1 MNIKN
6 IYKRH
11 AYHIFLTLLLSLA
24 GMSLLNSLILLGAN
38 EIHIVF
44 LAIISITFLRIVDIN
59 KKRLILY
66 VFILSV
72 VATIF
77 FISWL
82 TKYSLLKGYQ
92 SYWKWL
98 FKERF
103 LEKNP
108 SVDYQIFTISILLI
122 IIGIPIYL
130 FVHSYILRVVMAVV
144 FLFGLIIVSFLQYDV
159 PKLFVVCLL
168 TYVLLM
174 LTEYSYQRLYKNR
187 GPDFIGAMTYLIPIF
202 LLVFISL
209 LALPTKKH
217 PMEWRFVKYLWQSI
231 SDSTS
236 ELIANISVWMHPENA
251 DYSVLFSGYSEDGS
265 LGGGVISSYEEVL
278 RIKLSK
284 KIEGGFY
291 LQGNI
296 KSYYAN
302 NEWGDVNGN
311 FENTY
316 QLKESQIDL
325 LEIYCALAYND
336 LLAEETKMPS
346 FVDYRTYIV
355 EYDNIFTK
363 SIFLPAKMIEVDIN
377 KNASYDKNA
386 NLKFKKLKGKE
397 TEYTVK
403 SLELNLGSEELDK
416 FFKQAKYNN
425 LNKSSIDNKEG
436 ELILKL
442 VNKFDRSSSLTV
454 NQIESVLLK
463 YHSYVR
469 QNYCNVP
476 GNMPLRVKRL
486 SEEITKNYSTD
497 YEKCKAIEGYLQN
510 LNYTLTPKILKDTDD
525 AVDSLLFETKEG
537 YCTHFA
543 TAFAM
548 MARTIGIPTRYLQ
561 GFYVKESSKNE
572 SNVYIVKDLDAH
584 AWPEAYI
591 EGIGWIAFEPTPSYQ
606 EFRYTKWKEEESA
619 NKVTP
624 TQISYKDFLSEE
636 EFQEIEEMGGNMSE
650 LIQKEINPFGKLIF
664 VGILI
669 IILICSVLYLIF
681 KVYYNKRCYKKI
693 SGSTRILINMVQI
706 MYILEK
712 IGYLPLKEETIFE
725 FFNRI
730 DCKHINQETLP
741 DVLNTFIKVRYHE
754 EALDE
759 SSETLVQEFKED
771 LLHKTHLELG
781 FARYKLLC
789 LYMLI
794 ANPYR
799 DFSR

>member
-11 AYHIFLTLLLSLA
+11 AYHIFLTFLLSLV

-44 LAIISITFLRIVDIN
+44 LAIIGITFLRVIDIN

-66 VFILSV
+66 VFIFSV
-72 VATIF
+72 VATIL

-82 TKYSLLKGYQ
+82 IKYSLLKGYQ

-98 FKERF
+98 IKERF
-103 LEKNP
+103 LEKSP
-108 SVDYQIFTISILLI
+108 SVDYQIFTICVLLI

-130 FVHSYILRVVMAVV
+130 FVHSYILRVVTAVV
-144 FLFGLIIVSFLQYDV
+144 FFFGLIIVSFLQYDV

-187 GPDFIGAMTYLIPIF
+187 GQDFVGAMTYLIPIF

-209 LALPTKKH
+209 LAIPTKKH

-265 LGGGVISSYEEVL
+265 LGGDVISSYEEVL

-291 LQGNI
+291 LHGNI

-346 FVDYRTYIV
+346 FIDYRTYIV

-436 ELILKL
+436 ELISKL
-442 VNKFDRSSSLTV
+442 VNKFDSSSSFTV
-454 NQIESVLLK
+454 DQIESVLLK

-497 YEKCKAIEGYLQN
+497 YEKCKAIERYLQN
-510 LNYTLTPKILKDTDD
+510 LTYTLTPKILKDTDD
-525 AVDSLLFETKEG
+525 AVDSLLFGTKEG

-606 EFRYTKWKEEESA
+606 EFRYTKWKEEEGV

-636 EFQEIEEMGGNMSE
+636 EFQEIEEMGGDMSE
-650 LIQKEINPFGKLIF
+650 LTQKEINPFGKLIF

-669 IILICSVLYLIF
+669 IIINCSVLYVIF

-706 MYILEK
+706 LYILEK

-730 DCKHINQETLP
+730 DCKHINQETLS

-754 EALDE
+754 EVLDE

-781 FARYKLLC
+781 FVRYKLLC